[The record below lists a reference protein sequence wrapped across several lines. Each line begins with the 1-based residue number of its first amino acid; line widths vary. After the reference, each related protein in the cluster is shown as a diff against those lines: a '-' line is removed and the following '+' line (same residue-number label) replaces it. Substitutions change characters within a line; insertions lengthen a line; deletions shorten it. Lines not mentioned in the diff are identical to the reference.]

1 LMSDGCRETQPDT
14 GRLETTNDK
23 DKVPLRGM
31 ERYADKRH
39 RIMIVDCHTH
49 INLAADDAETS
60 EHFAAAETVDACI
73 VLASIDEPGED
84 VNKRLAQYV
93 NKYKEKMVGFA
104 VLEPNNEKVNVSNLK
119 HVSEKLGLK
128 GVVLYCSACGFHPAH
143 TKAMHFY
150 ESAQELGL
158 PIFFHNA
165 GETAR
170 AVLEYT
176 QPYLLDEVA
185 REFTALKMIIG
196 NMGVPFVEQTLLMI
210 SRHENVYADL
220 TIQPKNVWQTYNM
233 VVAAHEYGVMDKLLF
248 GSGFP
253 SGNAGECIET
263 LLGFNMLLADTNLPT
278 VPRGNIR
285 NIIERDTLE
294 LLGIRPRSTE
304 TQDDKGEKTKDRK
317 NSTKKDKKKTENDD

>member
-1 LMSDGCRETQPDT
+1 
-14 GRLETTNDK
+14 
-23 DKVPLRGM
+23 
-31 ERYADKRH
+31 
-39 RIMIVDCHTH
+39 MIVDCHTH
-49 INLAADDAETS
+49 INLATDDAETS

-73 VLASIDEPGED
+73 VLATLDGPGED

-104 VLEPNNEKVNVSNLK
+104 ALEPNKEKVNMSHLK
-119 HVSEKLGLK
+119 HLSEKLGLK

-143 TKAMHFY
+143 TKAMRFY
-150 ESAQELGL
+150 ESVQELGL

-165 GETAR
+165 GDTAGAR

-185 REFTALKMIIG
+185 REFSTMKMIIG
-196 NMGVPFVEQTLLMI
+196 NMGVPFVEQTLLMV
-210 SRHENVYADL
+210 SRHKNVYADL

-253 SGNAGECIET
+253 SGNAGQCIET

-278 VPRGNIR
+278 VPRGSIR
-285 NIIERDTLE
+285 NIVERDTLE
-294 LLGIRPRSTE
+294 VLGIRPRTAE
-304 TQDDKGEKTKDRK
+304 TPDDTSETMKERK
-317 NSTKKDKKKTENDD
+317 SPAKKDKRKTENDD